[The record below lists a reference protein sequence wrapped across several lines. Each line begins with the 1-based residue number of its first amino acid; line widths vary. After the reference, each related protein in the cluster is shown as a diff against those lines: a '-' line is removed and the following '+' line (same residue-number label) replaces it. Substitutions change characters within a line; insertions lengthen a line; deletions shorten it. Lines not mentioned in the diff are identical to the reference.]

1 MRKSLAISIIL
12 LLSSWTVSLSQGTD
26 TSYVVV
32 PKVIATEIAKDLVR
46 LDMADSLNTIL
57 EERLDV
63 EVRKVSIQ
71 EAIISD
77 QRRIIDNKTDQIFLL
92 RQQLD
97 VNADMVEYW
106 EKQYK
111 KQKRQKFLTGGIGLG
126 LIVILGIIA
135 N

>member
-1 MRKSLAISIIL
+1 M
-12 LLSSWTVSLSQGTD
+12 
-26 TSYVVV
+26 VV

-46 LDMADSLNTIL
+46 LDKADSLNTIL
-57 EERLDV
+57 EERLGIEV
-63 EVRKVSIQ
+63 EKVSIQ

-77 QRRIIDNKTDQIFLL
+77 QRRIITNKTDQIFLL

-97 VNADMVEYW
+97 VNADMVKYW

-111 KQKRQKFLTGGIGLG
+111 RQKRQKFLTGGIGLG
-126 LIVILGIIA
+126 LIVILGLIA